1 MVKVFVG
8 VESDFEDR
16 GRRVIEYNDT
26 EIGVF
31 FVDEEFFAYENKCVH
46 QGGPICQ
53 GRILNRVV
61 EVLAD
66 DRTSQGLTWDE
77 EDVHIVCPW
86 HGYEFNIKTGVH
98 PGNKNARLRRFDV
111 SVERGEVYVDV

>member
-1 MVKVFVG
+1 MNKVFVG
-8 VESDFEDR
+8 VESDFIDR
-16 GRRVIEYNDT
+16 GRRVIEYNDL

-31 FVDEEFFAYENKCVH
+31 FVGGDFYAYENNCAH

-53 GRILNRVV
+53 GRILNKVI

-77 EDVHIVCPW
+77 QNVHLICPW
-86 HGYEFNIKTGVH
+86 HGYEFNIRTGVH
-98 PGNKNARLRRFDV
+98 PGNKHARLRRFDV
-111 SVERGEVYVDV
+111 SVDKGEVYVHI